1 MVIFGTPKV
10 IVCVS
15 GVWAEGGLVLELE
28 MLQFSPMAE
37 AHGKLRASADAAILY
52 VGQPLQEESRPCS
65 ASYVILPS

>member
-1 MVIFGTPKV
+1 
-10 IVCVS
+10 
-15 GVWAEGGLVLELE
+15 

-65 ASYVILPS
+65 ASYVILPT